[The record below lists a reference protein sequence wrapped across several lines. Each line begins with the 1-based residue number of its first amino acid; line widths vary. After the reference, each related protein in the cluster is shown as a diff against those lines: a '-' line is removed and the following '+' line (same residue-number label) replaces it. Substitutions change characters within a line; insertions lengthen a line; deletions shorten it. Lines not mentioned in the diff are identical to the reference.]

1 MINLTVCLVCQRNM
15 EELGAGEALGC
26 CKQSLT
32 GHSSG
37 SMEDKMWREIR
48 PAEARFMRSQR
59 GNTTLNSVSQKKDG
73 VLSPGGLEGV
83 RV

>member
-1 MINLTVCLVCQRNM
+1 M
-15 EELGAGEALGC
+15 EELGAGEALGF
-26 CKQSLT
+26 CKQSLA

-48 PAEARFMRSQR
+48 PAEAQLMRSQR
-59 GNTTLNSVSQKKDG
+59 ETTTLNSVSQKKDG

>member
-1 MINLTVCLVCQRNM
+1 M

-37 SMEDKMWREIR
+37 SMEDKMWREMR
-48 PAEARFMRSQR
+48 PAEARLMRSQR
-59 GNTTLNSVSQKKDG
+59 ETTLNSVSQKKDG

-83 RV
+83 GCDAMFVGC